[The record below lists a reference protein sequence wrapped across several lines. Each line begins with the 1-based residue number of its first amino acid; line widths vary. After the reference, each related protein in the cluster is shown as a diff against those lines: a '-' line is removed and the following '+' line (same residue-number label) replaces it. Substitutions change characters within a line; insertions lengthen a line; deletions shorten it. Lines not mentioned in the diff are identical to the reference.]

1 MTAVRRRRGALPHW
15 RRTSPTRSTTLART
29 AAAAAMATLVVTVPT
44 LWPLVEKGSP
54 GDAIQVGLLLV
65 VATALLCLGVT
76 FRTRA
81 VRDHPGAALAMLTF
95 EAAVT
100 LLPHLW
106 LGVLWQGADLILGWL
121 VLILLRPPW
130 SWLVFLAV
138 VCRAVL
144 GWVSPSWAGG
154 LLAGVLMLL
163 SGLLLQCL
171 LRIGD
176 LADKLARARG
186 YLATLAA
193 ADARA
198 DMSRDLHDSLGQ
210 SLVSIAL
217 RAQLADRMAPKDIAA
232 TRHQLL
238 EIHRTAEEVLADM
251 RAVAHGSRKPTF
263 TEELSGAVGLLEAI
277 GVRCELRDEHAP
289 PPGTEA
295 VLGWV
300 LREAVTNIVRHSDP
314 TSCVITTCEQD
325 GTFTLRVVNN
335 GVIAKSPATRGQG
348 LDGLS
353 TRVHEYGGSL
363 GTELEDGRFTLTVTV
378 PGTGCR
384 RTGLPTGPV
393 CELEDALS

>member
-1 MTAVRRRRGALPHW
+1 MTAARRRQGALP
-15 RRTSPTRSTTLART
+15 RRRHTSPTRSTTLART
-29 AAAAAMATLVVTVPT
+29 AATAAMATLMVTVPT
-44 LWPLVEKGSP
+44 LWPLVEKGRT
-54 GDAIQVGLLLV
+54 GAAIQAGLLLV
-65 VATALLCLGVT
+65 VATALLCLGIA
-76 FRTRA
+76 FRTRS
-81 VRDHPGAALAMLTF
+81 VRDHPGAVLVMLAI

-100 LLPHLW
+100 LPPHLW
-106 LGVLWQGADLILGWL
+106 IGVPWQGADLILGWL

-144 GWVSPSWAGG
+144 DWVSPSSAGS

-176 LADKLARARG
+176 LADKLARARTS
-186 YLATLAA
+186 LATLAA

-198 DMSRDLHDSLGQ
+198 EMSRDLHDSLGQ

-217 RAQLADRMAPKDIAA
+217 RAQLADRVATKDIAA
-232 TRHQLL
+232 TRHELL
-238 EIHRTAEEVLADM
+238 EIHRMAEEALADM
-251 RAVAHGSRKPTF
+251 RAVAHGTRRPTF
-263 TEELSGAVGLLEAI
+263 TEELPGAVGLLEAI
-277 GVRCELRDEHAP
+277 GARCELRTEHAP

-314 TSCVITTCEQD
+314 TACVITTHQR
-325 GTFTLRVVNN
+325 GGAFTLQVGNN
-335 GVIAKSPATRGQG
+335 GVIAKSPSTRGQG

-363 GTELEDGRFTLTVTV
+363 STELEDGRFTLTVTV
-378 PGTGCR
+378 PGTGCGR
-384 RTGLPTGPV
+384 PTDSV